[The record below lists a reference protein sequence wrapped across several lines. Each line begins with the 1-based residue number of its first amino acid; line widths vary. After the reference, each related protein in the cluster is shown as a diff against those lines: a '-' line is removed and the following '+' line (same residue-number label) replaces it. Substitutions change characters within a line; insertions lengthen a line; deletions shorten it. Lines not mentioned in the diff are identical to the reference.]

1 MPANAWR
8 CTSRVSGK
16 LEDNRIRFVTP
27 GIVALDGEW
36 AAIPTVTCC
45 CWKTPTMANDSAI
58 AIAASMPVSPKWRML
73 PWP

>member
-1 MPANAWR
+1 M
-8 CTSRVSGK
+8 
-16 LEDNRIRFVTP
+16 
-27 GIVALDGEW
+27 
-36 AAIPTVTCC
+36 VTCC